1 VSTPLTAGQLL
12 TSDRSFSHPC
22 RGEISP
28 VAVGPRLSVTQKE
41 PDAMGERRGEGRF
54 TNYGRVGSPDL
65 PTSGALFLEPARRR
79 SSHRSFRQLPPVKQA
94 YRTYDEC
101 QQARAEVI
109 ETMNADHRTGLS
121 RCDQLTIERR
131 RPVRPCLKEGR

>member
-1 VSTPLTAGQLL
+1 MSTPLTAGQLL

-65 PTSGALFLEPARRR
+65 PTSGALFWNPPGGGPVIDLFGNY
-79 SSHRSFRQLPPVKQA
+79 HR
-94 YRTYDEC
+94 
-101 QQARAEVI
+101 
-109 ETMNADHRTGLS
+109 LS
-121 RCDQLTIERR
+121 RHTGPTTSASRR
-131 RPVRPCLKEGR
+131 EPKLLKR